1 MGLAG
6 RGKCIRSRYLT
17 AVFPNPDHTV
27 KYKVRDNAA
36 IHSQFHHFRQRP
48 YEFIWFFS
56 FREPASTTQSS
67 STMSS
72 PRSFWMTH
80 QTKMSLCCETYFEY
94 ILLSFDEGVFKNHNE
109 PLSQYKTAVLGIGK
123 LSFFCSKLRI
133 PRQGQCKNHRS
144 PSTRDMF
151 GDDDDQHSIW

>member
-1 MGLAG
+1 
-6 RGKCIRSRYLT
+6 
-17 AVFPNPDHTV
+17 
-27 KYKVRDNAA
+27 
-36 IHSQFHHFRQRP
+36 
-48 YEFIWFFS
+48 
-56 FREPASTTQSS
+56 
-67 STMSS
+67 MSS

-80 QTKMSLCCETYFEY
+80 HTKMSLCCETYFEY

-151 GDDDDQHSIW
+151 GDDDDQHSIWWRMMNTRQSVRDWDISRINTRNCVHSAVYNLRAER